1 METTRAYASCM
12 KRFVAVLA
20 AVVLV
25 NACRE
30 EARVPEVPAA
40 ETAKHDQEIMQWQ
53 TNRAERLKKEDG
65 WLSLVGLFWLDE
77 GQNVV
82 TIPTRQTLK
91 VVRHGA
97 KVTLEPDPTM
107 TSGTALTID
116 QKPVADPVELRS
128 DMDEGGP
135 TIVQM
140 GSVRFNVIKRG
151 DRLGLRVKDAQAPT
165 RTHFAGLEY
174 FPTDVKYRVEARL
187 EAYSPMKKIPI
198 DDVTGMRSESDSP
211 GALVFTLD
219 GKEYRLDPILE
230 EGSDE
235 LFIIFRDLTSKDETY
250 QAGRYLYAPKPGP
263 DGRTTIDFNKA
274 YNPPC
279 AFTPYATCP
288 LPPQQNRL
296 DVRIEAG
303 EKRYGGGHG

>member
-1 METTRAYASCM
+1 METTRAYASRM
-12 KRFVAVLA
+12 KPFVVVLA
-20 AVVLV
+20 AVVLAT
-25 NACRE
+25 ACRE
-30 EARVPEVPAA
+30 EARVPDVPAA

-53 TNRAERLKKEDG
+53 TNRTERLKKEDS
-65 WLSLVGLFWLDE
+65 WLSLVGLFWLEE

-91 VVRHGA
+91 VVRNGE
-97 KVTLEPDPTM
+97 KVTLDPDPTM
-107 TSGTALTID
+107 TID
-116 QKPVADPVELRS
+116 QKPVSGPVELLS
-128 DMDEGGP
+128 DADAKGA
-135 TIVQM
+135 TLVQM

-165 RTHFAGLEY
+165 RTHFAGLDY
-174 FPTDVKYRVEARL
+174 FPTDVKYRVQARL
-187 EAYSPMKKIPI
+187 EPYNPMKKIPI

-230 EGSDE
+230 EGSEE

-250 QAGRYLYAPKPGP
+250 QAGRYLYAPKPGA
-263 DGRTTIDFNKA
+263 DGTTVIDFNKA

-296 DVRIEAG
+296 DVRVEAG
-303 EKRYGGGHG
+303 EKRYGGGHA

>member
-1 METTRAYASCM
+1 METARAYASSM

-25 NACRE
+25 TACRE
-30 EARVPEVPAA
+30 EARVADAPAVD
-40 ETAKHDQEIMQWQ
+40 TAKHDQEILQWQ

-65 WLSLVGLFWLDE
+65 WLSLVGLFWLEE

-82 TIPTRQTLK
+82 TIPTKQTMK
-91 VVRHGA
+91 VVRTGA
-97 KVTLEPDPTM
+97 KVTLEPDPAM
-107 TSGTALTID
+107 TVD
-116 QKPVADPVELRS
+116 QKPVAGPVELRN
-128 DMDEGGP
+128 DLDEQGP
-135 TIVQM
+135 TVVQM

-151 DRLGLRVKDAQAPT
+151 ERLGLRVKDAQAPT
-165 RTHFAGLEY
+165 RTHFAGLDY
-174 FPTDVKYRVEARL
+174 FPTDGNYRVEAHL
-187 EAYSPMKKIPI
+187 EPYNPVKKIPI

-219 GKEYRLDPILE
+219 GKEHRLDPILE
-230 EGSDE
+230 DGSDE

-250 QAGRYLYAPKPGP
+250 PAGRYLYAAKPGA
-263 DGRTTIDFNKA
+263 DGKTVIDFNKA

-288 LPPQQNRL
+288 LPPLQNRL

-303 EKRYGGGHG
+303 EKRYGAGHA

>member
-12 KRFVAVLA
+12 KPFVAVLA
-20 AVVLV
+20 AVVLAT
-25 NACRE
+25 ACRE
-30 EARVPEVPAA
+30 EARVPDVPAA

-53 TNRAERLKKEDG
+53 TNRTERLKKEDS

-91 VVRHGA
+91 VVRNGG
-97 KVTLEPDPTM
+97 KVTLDPDPTM
-107 TSGTALTID
+107 TID
-116 QKPVADPVELRS
+116 QKPVSAPVELLS
-128 DMDEGGP
+128 DADANGP
-135 TIVQM
+135 TLVQM

-165 RTHFAGLEY
+165 RTHFAGLDY
-174 FPTDVKYRVEARL
+174 FPTDVKYRVRARL
-187 EAYSPMKKIPI
+187 EPYNPVKKIPI

-250 QAGRYLYAPKPGP
+250 QAGRYLYAPKPGA
-263 DGRTTIDFNKA
+263 DGTTMIDFNKA

-303 EKRYGGGHG
+303 EKRYGGGHA